1 MFIKFDFYSQLSHL
15 YLSIVQAY
23 MCAVII
29 MQVSSRSPTPPMKN
43 RVQLVTPRELHILAK
58 LQISFVTDTWAMGT
72 THEQACT
79 SHPVSMDKS
88 WNLPHFHKNLSC
100 TAKPVITNI
109 HCENTHTIKN
119 NNKMHPAGP
128 LLKFLDPPC

>member
-1 MFIKFDFYSQLSHL
+1 M
-15 YLSIVQAY
+15 
-23 MCAVII
+23 
-29 MQVSSRSPTPPMKN
+29 VSFLPWSEFHSCVER
-43 RVQLVTPRELHILAK
+43 R
-58 LQISFVTDTWAMGT
+58 T